1 MCGAVFPATL
11 TPPSPPHGTSA
22 QESVSIN
29 GRKLEP
35 GPLRAEILCQRVKQ
49 STIVSFFSNWH
60 LFHKLCLELFFLIVV
75 LLLKWVKS
83 QSPSISHKMLIT
95 AGHGRRPAMRVS
107 ERVCPTADLIPAMDC
122 SKKSFSHYDWLTFKL
137 QTIPL
142 ANLGGKK
149 LPTWFWPFN
158 FELMSHGGS
167 KARPSRE

>member
-1 MCGAVFPATL
+1 MWAGVWRSFL
-11 TPPSPPHGTSA
+11 TMLNFA
-22 QESVSIN
+22 LFAESD
-29 GRKLEP
+29 
-35 GPLRAEILCQRVKQ
+35 
-49 STIVSFFSNWH
+49 STRQKVFFSTRGINRSH
-60 LFHKLCLELFFLIVV
+60 LCRGRACTL
-75 LLLKWVKS
+75 
-83 QSPSISHKMLIT
+83 SIPHKMLIT

-167 KARPSRE
+167 KARPLTRVVFNFDNNDLALTREFGILS

>member
-1 MCGAVFPATL
+1 MTQL
-11 TPPSPPHGTSA
+11 HTHTSIYTWLA
-22 QESVSIN
+22 EFSN
-29 GRKLEP
+29 YAKLCTFCRIE
-35 GPLRAEILCQRVKQ
+35 LHSSK
-49 STIVSFFSNWH
+49 SFFSTRGINRSH
-60 LFHKLCLELFFLIVV
+60 MCRGRACTL
-75 LLLKWVKS
+75 
-83 QSPSISHKMLIT
+83 SIPHKMLIT

-122 SKKSFSHYDWLTFKL
+122 SKKSFSHYDWSTFKL

-167 KARPSRE
+167 KARPLTRVVFNFDNNDLALTREFGILS